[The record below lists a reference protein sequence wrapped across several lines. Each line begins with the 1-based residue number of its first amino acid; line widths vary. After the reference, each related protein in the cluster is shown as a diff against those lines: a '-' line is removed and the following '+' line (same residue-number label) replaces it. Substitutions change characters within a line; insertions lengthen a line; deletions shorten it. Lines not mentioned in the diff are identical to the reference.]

1 MYFSRDIH
9 SQLQFVVIKEY
20 VVQNATYVVNPSVS
34 KHFSTCVLLPAVY
47 ICNFLVYDY
56 SCSLCWMMLGFESLH
71 HNRTIGA
78 RLHVKWKQMTDRKH
92 LLSFFWE
99 LSQLVVQLIILCRA
113 VLRIDMNNIRLSK
126 LYVGCHPFHI
136 FVFCILFLL

>member
-56 SCSLCWMMLGFESLH
+56 SCSLC
-71 HNRTIGA
+71 
-78 RLHVKWKQMTDRKH
+78 
-92 LLSFFWE
+92 
-99 LSQLVVQLIILCRA
+99 
-113 VLRIDMNNIRLSK
+113 
-126 LYVGCHPFHI
+126 
-136 FVFCILFLL
+136 